1 MAKTEKEIPAQYII
15 IPHDD
20 DSVFTV
26 FSIVYKKGGMFS
38 SSHYREFKN
47 FVGES
52 DTWEGA
58 NRIIETL
65 KNWEH

>member
-1 MAKTEKEIPAQYII
+1 MTKTEKEIPVQYII
-15 IPHDD
+15 IPHN

-26 FSIVYKKGGMFS
+26 FSLVYKKGGMFS
-38 SSHYREFKN
+38 PSNYREFKN

-65 KNWEH
+65 KKWEL